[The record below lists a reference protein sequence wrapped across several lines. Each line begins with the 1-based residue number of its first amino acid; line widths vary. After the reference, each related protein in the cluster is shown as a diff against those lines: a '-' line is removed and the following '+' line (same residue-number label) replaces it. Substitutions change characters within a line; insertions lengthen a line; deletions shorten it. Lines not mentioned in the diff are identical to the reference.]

1 VTTRSLMRGMV
12 CAALGLLV
20 VACSADVGSIP
31 GVFTTGEIR
40 VVGLEP
46 DIRECIVYEGISL
59 ALIGE
64 NFGPAEAWQTGES
77 RVIFP
82 PNPPGIVSERVQLVG
97 DTLFMLVPAGVASGT
112 LIIDAG
118 AYGSA
123 EVAIIVESVGL
134 AGSESLMVGT
144 LCVSNP
150 PPAP

>member
-1 VTTRSLMRGMV
+1 MV

-20 VACSADVGSIP
+20 VACSAGVGSIP

-59 ALIGE
+59 AVLGE
-64 NFGPAEAWQTGES
+64 NFGPAEAWASGAHQ
-77 RVIFP
+77 VIFP
-82 PNPPGIVSERVQLVG
+82 PNPPGIVSDRVQLAG
-97 DTLFMLVPAGVASGT
+97 DTLFMRVPVGVASGT

-118 AYGSA
+118 AYGTA
-123 EVAIIVESVGL
+123 EVSIIVESVGPTD
-134 AGSESLMVGT
+134 SRRQMVGT

>member
-1 VTTRSLMRGMV
+1 MACVW
-12 CAALGLLV
+12 LGLLL

-40 VVGLEP
+40 IVGLEP

-59 ALIGE
+59 AVFGE
-64 NFGPAEAWQTGES
+64 NFGPAEAWASGEH

-97 DTLFMLVPAGVASGT
+97 NTLFMLVPSGVASGT
-112 LIIDAG
+112 LIINAG
-118 AYGSA
+118 TFGSA
-123 EVAIIVESVGL
+123 EVTIIVESVGS
-134 AGSESLMVGT
+134 AGAEALMVGT
-144 LCVSNP
+144 LCTSNP